1 MGESRIEKMATS
13 TNQRVRSRIKVITD
27 CVKLET
33 ELSKAGDRL
42 VVLEFFSSSVSP
54 CRKIQDDIAALSL
67 EHTGA
72 VFLKINLDFWEEI
85 DNLLPRFDAC
95 PGSNHID
102 DANPNTFID
111 PSKKLVMY
119 AHVGSSD
126 TILQRY
132 DIKGIPTVGRLPSLV
147 EIDMRVFPV
156 PPYARW
162 SEDNRSAGG

>member
-1 MGESRIEKMATS
+1 MGRIENREMATS

-72 VFLKINLDFWEEI
+72 VFLKINLDFWEVSSCAGAAAMSESS
-85 DNLLPRFDAC
+85 LLCRKSTIYYR
-95 PGSNHID
+95 GSTHAPEVIISMT
-102 DANPNTFID
+102 PTRI
-111 PSKKLVMY
+111 
-119 AHVGSSD
+119 HSS
-126 TILQRY
+126 IHP
-132 DIKGIPTVGRLPSLV
+132 KS
-147 EIDMRVFPV
+147 
-156 PPYARW
+156 W
-162 SEDNRSAGG
+162 